1 MNLKLKEEINN
12 LFVLNDLMEDYL
24 GVDLELIN
32 RFAMSMKK
40 EVCGVIDS
48 FFSFLTKYDERRSH
62 NILSLM
68 LDSK

>member
-12 LFVLNDLMEDYL
+12 LFVLNNLVEDYL